1 MINGTAKLVSI
12 ISPCFN
18 VERYIGRFLD
28 SIINQTYPNIEVIL
42 INDGSTDQ
50 TGQIIE
56 SYKDKIERKGY
67 KFILINQA
75 NAGQSAAIN
84 QGLKVFVGEYMT
96 WLDSDDALTPF
107 AIEKKVD
114 YFTRNPNVG
123 LVVSRVEMVS
133 DETFSHIGFQMR
145 NKPVS
150 DDNLFYDLIAGNNV
164 FYTPGGYMVRSS
176 MFRKAMP
183 KNLQIEAPRE
193 NGQNFQ
199 LLLPII
205 YKYPYGYIDD
215 VTYIYTV
222 RPASYS
228 HVKYAFE
235 DMMHALD
242 VQKRVLY
249 NIANNIEKNETRCS
263 DIKTAIDIRI
273 SKAKLWVLYNYHRSD
288 HLDEIISLL
297 KEKGEYN
304 KNLRKVS
311 LKIRFPILRCLIS
324 IKTEVIGWFMAAN

>member
-1 MINGTAKLVSI
+1 MIGSTAKLVSI

-56 SYKDKIERKGY
+56 SYKCKIERKGY
-67 KFILINQA
+67 RFILINQA

-84 QGLKVFVGEYMT
+84 QGLKVFTGDYMT

-114 YFTRNPNVG
+114 YFERNPNVG
-123 LVVSRVEMVS
+123 LVISKVEMVS
-133 DETFSHIGFQMR
+133 DDTFSHIGYQMR
-145 NKPVS
+145 NKPAS

-183 KNLQIEAPRE
+183 KNLQIDAPRE
-193 NGQNFQ
+193 IGQNFQ
-199 LLLPII
+199 MLLPIV
-205 YKYPYGYIDD
+205 YQYPYGYIDD
-215 VTYIYTV
+215 VTYLYTV
-222 RPASYS
+222 RPTSFS
-228 HVKYAFE
+228 HVKFTFE
-235 DMMHALD
+235 ERMHINE
-242 VQKRVLY
+242 VMKRVLY
-249 NIANNIEKNETRCS
+249 HIADNIEKNEARS
-263 DIKTAIDIRI
+263 SVIKTAIDIRL
-273 SKAKLWVLYNYHRSD
+273 SKAKLWELYYYHRSD
-288 HLDEIISLL
+288 RLDEIVNFL

-311 LKIRFPILRCLIS
+311 LKIRFPILRCLVS
-324 IKTEVIGWFMAAN
+324 IKSKIIGWFVAAN